1 MMITRNDLIA
11 NRKLKEDKVLGALA
25 GLAIGDSFGDAGRKP
40 ENNLD
45 YGMMAD
51 LNKGKAWSTD
61 DTEFA
66 LFTAKMLID
75 HDGDP
80 TTEDFEEGWKK
91 YIILQD
97 EFPRGGASEKE
108 AAENLKKGLHA
119 PYTGLYNAYSMSDGA
134 AMRIPPIGIVCAGD
148 IERAKEL
155 ARTDAEVSHCGE
167 GVWAAQAVAAAVA
180 AAMVDADDREI
191 IETALQCI
199 PEETWLR
206 HNFEVMLK
214 ILEDGG
220 YDFYKCWMPLHDE
233 LRCQYKAAVSEAVV
247 QAFGIFLLAKGDF
260 RYGIFLGGNFGRD
273 ADTLSAIVGALLG
286 ARGGASCIP
295 EGWIDK
301 TGNPTGTCLHFTKD
315 MTVREVAEGLSRL
328 IR

>member
-1 MMITRNDLIA
+1 MITRNDLIS
-11 NRKLKEDKVLGALA
+11 NVKLREEKALGSLA

-51 LNKGKAWSTD
+51 LSKGKTWSTD

-75 HDGDP
+75 HDGHP

-91 YIILQD
+91 YIITQD

-134 AMRIPPIGIVCAGD
+134 AMRISPIGIVCAGD
-148 IERAKEL
+148 IEKAKEL
-155 ARTDAEVSHCGE
+155 ARIDAEVSHSGE
-167 GVWAAQAVAAAVA
+167 GVWAAQAVAVAVA
-180 AAMVDADDREI
+180 AAMVDATDEEI
-191 IETALQCI
+191 IEEVLKCI
-199 PEETWLR
+199 PEGTWLR
-206 HNFEVMLK
+206 HNFEVMLQ
-214 ILEDGG
+214 ILEKGG
-220 YDFYKCWMPLHDE
+220 YDFFKCWMPLHDE
-233 LRCQYKAAVSEAVV
+233 LQCQYKAAVAEAVV
-247 QAFGIFLLAKGDF
+247 EAFGILLLAKGDF
-260 RYGIFLGGNFGRD
+260 RRGVFLGGNFGRD
-273 ADTLSAIVGALLG
+273 ADTITAIVGAILG

-301 TGNPTGTCLHFTKD
+301 TGHPTGTCLHFTKEL
-315 MTVREVAEGLSRL
+315 TIREVAKGLSDL

>member
-1 MMITRNDLIA
+1 MITRNDLINNITLREEKA
-11 NRKLKEDKVLGALA
+11 LGSLA

-51 LNKGKAWSTD
+51 LNKGKTWSTD

-75 HDGDP
+75 HDGYL
-80 TTEDFEEGWKK
+80 TTMDFEEGWKK
-91 YIILQD
+91 YIITQD

-108 AAENLKKGLHA
+108 AAENIKKGLHA
-119 PYTGLYNAYSMSDGA
+119 PYTGIYNAYSMSDGA
-134 AMRIPPIGIVCAGD
+134 AMRISPIGIVCAGD
-148 IERAKEL
+148 PNRAREL
-155 ARTDAEVSHCGE
+155 AEIDAQVSHSGE
-167 GVWAAQAVAAAVA
+167 GIWAAQAVAAAVA
-180 AAMVDADDREI
+180 AAMVDASDQEI
-191 IETALQCI
+191 IREALNCI
-199 PEETWLR
+199 PENTWLR
-206 HNFEVMLK
+206 HNFEVMLQ
-214 ILEDGG
+214 ILEMGG
-220 YDFYKCWMPLHDE
+220 YNFFNCWMPLHDE

-247 QAFGIFLLAKGDF
+247 QAFGILLLTKGDF
-260 RYGIFLGGNFGRD
+260 RRGIFLGGNFGRD
-273 ADTLSAIVGALLG
+273 ADTISAIVGAILG

-301 TGNPTGTCLHFTKD
+301 TGNPTGTCLHFTKELSI
-315 MTVREVAEGLSRL
+315 REVAKGLSNL